1 MNLLYHVWLFE
12 DLRVSFEKNRQKYF
26 YLHILVHLFYQNQR
40 EQFPP
45 LLSMKRSF
53 LDDTKNVKEVHS
65 PLYKK
70 KKADF
75 RISVLKYWILSEG
88 EFIF

>member
-1 MNLLYHVWLFE
+1 
-12 DLRVSFEKNRQKYF
+12 
-26 YLHILVHLFYQNQR
+26 
-40 EQFPP
+40 
-45 LLSMKRSF
+45 MKRSF

-70 KKADF
+70 TKADF